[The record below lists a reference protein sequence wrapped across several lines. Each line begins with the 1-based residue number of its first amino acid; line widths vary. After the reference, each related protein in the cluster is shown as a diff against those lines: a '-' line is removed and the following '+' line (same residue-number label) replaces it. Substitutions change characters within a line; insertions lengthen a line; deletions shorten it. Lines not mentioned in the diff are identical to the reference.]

1 MFAGYNNN
9 DRLKVIQ
16 LQTVF
21 CW

>member
-21 CW
+21 RC